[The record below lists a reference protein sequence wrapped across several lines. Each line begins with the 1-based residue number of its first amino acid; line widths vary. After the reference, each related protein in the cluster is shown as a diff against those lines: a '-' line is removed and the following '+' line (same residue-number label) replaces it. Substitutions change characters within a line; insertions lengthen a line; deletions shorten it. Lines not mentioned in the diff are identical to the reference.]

1 MTQSGADFNAI
12 RISLASPEQ
21 IRAWSYGEVTKPETI
36 NYRTLRPEKDG
47 LFCERIFGPTKD
59 WECYCGKYKKIRYKG
74 VICDRCGV
82 EVARSKVRRE
92 RMGHVKLAAPVAHIW
107 FSKGTPS
114 RLGLMLDLSPRNLER
129 VLYFAQYVVTSV
141 DNMARQNAIE
151 QLEAYREAE
160 VYRLDEEIKASLAGD
175 SVEQILAKTMQEMF
189 DAKVEAD
196 RIALELAEIDKPKK
210 KPTKAQLAKAE
221 KEAIERAESEKAE
234 IAKFKGESASVK
246 LTELTDERKAMVEAD
261 VQDKIDDLEA
271 IEVMDLLTE
280 ARFRDLR
287 DKFGQV
293 FKASMGAESV
303 LEILQNMDLNAVR
316 ADLQDQVRNTSG
328 QRRKKAIK
336 RLRVVEAFRKSGNK
350 TEWMILTVLPVL
362 PPELHPMV
370 QLDGG
375 RFATSD
381 LNDLYRRV
389 INRNNRLKHLI
400 DLQAPDIII
409 RNEKRMLQEAV
420 DALIDNGRRGRA
432 IQGSHNHKLKS
443 LTDLLRGKQGRFRQN
458 LLGKRVDYSGR
469 SVIIA
474 GPQLKIDECGLP
486 KKMALELFK
495 PFVMNALVV
504 KGYAHNIKSAK
515 RMTERARPE
524 IWDLLEEVIQNH
536 PVMLNRAPTLHRLGI
551 QAFQTVL
558 VDGSAIQIHPLVCTA
573 FNADFDGDQMAV
585 HVPLSREAVLEAK
598 RLMLSTNN
606 MLAPSSGF
614 PIVAPTL
621 DMVLGMYYLTGIDR
635 PELTPV
641 EKDEEGNPVYGM
653 YANFEDA
660 MLAFDTERIKLRQ
673 LVQVR
678 GESGEWIDTTV
689 GRIIF
694 NRALPDVMNF
704 RNHVFGRSE
713 IEAVV
718 SEVVNEH
725 GNVETS
731 IMLDKLKELG
741 FRYATQSGTTI
752 AIKDIVVPPQKQSLL
767 SAADTKI
774 SRLDDQ
780 YLEGLITESERYKA
794 SVEIWTDVSDKMTK
808 AVEDTLPNYGGI
820 FTMADSGAKGNIA
833 QIKQM
838 AGMRGLM
845 SDPKG
850 RIIEMPIRSS
860 FAEGLSV
867 LEYFISTHGARK
879 GLADTALRTADSG
892 YLTRRLADVAQDV
905 IITTDNDPGAQGI
918 LITGD
923 SRGGLQA
930 PLSERIVTRYLSEP
944 VVHPETGEVIADRD
958 ELITRRIAEQIS
970 EANVTEAWVFSPL
983 SSTTQRGISQ
993 KCYGASLATGTPAL
1007 MGEAVG
1013 IIAAQSIGEPGT
1025 QLTMRTFHTGGI
1037 AGKDI
1042 TSGLP
1047 RVVELFEARQ
1057 PKGMAVLSEIGGKV
1071 ELAQL
1076 PEGRVVRVISTEQF
1090 SEEMDIP
1097 DTHRQSIKTGDWV
1110 DAGEPV
1116 LTVKKTAMA
1125 AAKKAGTAEE
1135 LAEEIFAP
1143 VAGTVQVT
1151 KTSVRI
1157 IWNETDGREYVIPAA
1172 SEILVSDGEMIKPGV
1187 SLTDGPKNPQD
1198 ILKIE
1203 GQGAV
1208 QRYLVDE
1215 VQAVYRSQGVQLHD
1229 KHVEVIVRQ
1238 MMRKVRVDSPGD
1250 SDLLP
1255 GELVDRHEYE
1265 FANNNILAEGGEPA
1279 TASPVLLGV
1288 TRASLNTQSF
1298 LAAASFQETARVLT
1312 EAAVNG
1318 SVDRLNG
1325 LKENVIIGRLIPAR
1339 LDQSPEGRERLGV
1352 EEGERKEGRLTGF
1365 TQAPATF
1372 EEALAAIGGDDKVG
1386 VTADTVVPASGN
1398 AAAAAAAAVAS
1409 IDVSG
1414 DDGLLAAVSALT
1426 DAATTSNGSKDSGDD
1441 DAARAAELLR
1451 ASTSTAEENVEPA
1464 PQFADEGDDGDNS
1477 EGDSAE

>member
-114 RLGLMLDLSPRNLER
+114 RLGLILDLSPRNLER
-129 VLYFAQYVVTSV
+129 ILYFSQYVVTSV
-141 DNMARQNAIE
+141 DDMARQNAIE
-151 QLEAYREAE
+151 QLEAYRDAE
-160 VYRLDEEIKASLAGD
+160 ITRFDEDLKDAVSEKNVEPVLAS
-175 SVEQILAKTMQEMF
+175 TMQAMF
-189 DAKVEAD
+189 DAKLEAD
-196 RIALELAEIDKPKK
+196 RIATELAELDKPKK
-210 KPTKAQLAKAE
+210 KLTKAQTAKAE
-221 KEAIERAESEKAE
+221 KEALELAESQSLE
-234 IAKFKGESASVK
+234 IESYKGEGALTK
-246 LTELTDERKAMVEAD
+246 LTDLTEEQKEAVKVD
-261 VQDKIDDLEA
+261 VQNKIDDLEA
-271 IEVMDLLTE
+271 IRVMDLLTE
-280 ARFRDLR
+280 ARFRELR
-287 DKFGQV
+287 DKFGHV
-293 FKASMGAESV
+293 FRASMGAESV
-303 LEILQNMDLNAVR
+303 LEILENTDLDSVR
-316 ADLQDQVRNTSG
+316 IELLDQVRNTSG

-350 TEWMILTVLPVL
+350 SEWMILTVLPVL

-400 DLQAPDIII
+400 ELQAPDIII

-469 SVIIA
+469 SVIIS
-474 GPQLKIDECGLP
+474 GPQLNMYECGLP

-524 IWDLLEEVIQNH
+524 IWDLLEEVIQDH

-551 QAFQTVL
+551 QAFQPVL

-585 HVPLSREAVLEAK
+585 HVPLSREAVIEAQ

-614 PIVAPTL
+614 PIVSPTL
-621 DMVLGMYYLTGIDR
+621 DMVLGVYYLTGVDGD
-635 PELTPV
+635 ELTPV
-641 EKDEEGNPVYGM
+641 ERDEEGNAVFDTT
-653 YANFEDA
+653 YADFDDVR
-660 MLAFDTERIKLRQ
+660 LAFDTERIKLRQ
-673 LVQVR
+673 LIKVR
-678 GESGEWIDTTV
+678 DDHGELIETTV
-689 GRIIF
+689 GRVIF
-694 NRALPDVMNF
+694 NWALPKTMEF
-704 RNHVFGRSE
+704 RNHLFDRGA
-713 IEAVV
+713 IEALVG
-718 SEVVNEH
+718 EVVTGY
-725 GNVETS
+725 GNQATS
-731 IMLDKLKELG
+731 EMLDQLKNLG
-741 FRYATQSGTTI
+741 FKYATQSGTTI
-752 AIKDIVVPPQKQSLL
+752 AMKDIVTPPQKQSLL

-774 SRLDDQ
+774 SKLDEQ
-780 YLEGLITESERYKA
+780 YQEGLITDHERYEA
-794 SVEIWTDVSDKMTK
+794 SVGIWTDVSNKMTD
-808 AVEDTLPNYGGI
+808 AVEDTLDKYGGI
-820 FTMADSGAKGNIA
+820 FTMAASGAKGNIA

-860 FAEGLSV
+860 FSEGLSV

-905 IITTDNDPGAQGI
+905 IITTENDPGAQGI
-918 LITGD
+918 LITD
-923 SRGGLQA
+923 DQQGGQQA
-930 PLSERIVTRYLSEP
+930 PLAERIVTRYLAEP
-944 VVHPETGEVIADRD
+944 IVHPETGELIADRD
-958 ELITRRIAEQIS
+958 DLVTRELAERIMDAK
-970 EANVTEAWVFSPL
+970 VKEAWVFSPL
-983 SSTTQRGISQ
+983 SSTIQRGISQ
-993 KCYGASLATGTPAL
+993 KCYGGSLATGDPAL
-1007 MGEAVG
+1007 LGEAVG

-1025 QLTMRTFHTGGI
+1025 QLTMRTFHTGGV

-1057 PKGMAVLSEIGGKV
+1057 PKGMAVLSEIGGQI
-1071 ELAQL
+1071 EIGQL
-1076 PEGRVVRVISTEQF
+1076 PEGRVVRVTSTEVY

-1097 DTHRQSIKTGDWV
+1097 QTHRQTVKTGDWV
-1110 DAGEPV
+1110 DAGEVV
-1116 LTVKKTAMA
+1116 LSVKKVAMA
-1125 AAKKAGTAEE
+1125 AAKKAGTVDE
-1135 LAEEIFAP
+1135 LQEEIFAP

-1151 KTSVRI
+1151 KAAVRI
-1157 IWNETDGREYVIPAA
+1157 AWNETDEREYVIPAA
-1172 SEILVSDGEMIKPGV
+1172 SEILVSDGDKIDPGTA
-1187 SLTDGPKNPQD
+1187 LTDGPKNPQD
-1198 ILKIE
+1198 ILRIE
-1203 GQGAV
+1203 GQAAV

-1229 KHVEVIVRQ
+1229 KHIEVIVRQ
-1238 MMRKVRVDSPGD
+1238 MMRKVRVDNPGD

-1255 GELVDRHEYE
+1255 GELVDRHDYE
-1265 FANNNILAEGGEPA
+1265 LTNNNMLAEGGEPA

-1318 SVDRLNG
+1318 SIDRLSG

-1339 LDQSPEGRERLGV
+1339 LDQTSQGRERLGV
-1352 EEGERKEGRLTGF
+1352 EEGEREDGRLTGF
-1365 TQAPATF
+1365 TKAPATF
-1372 EEALAAIGGDDKVG
+1372 EEALAAIGGGDLVG
-1386 VTADTVVPASGN
+1386 VGAENSDSTPTDETDGS
-1398 AAAAAAAAVAS
+1398 
-1409 IDVSG
+1409 VSNDIT
-1414 DDGLLAAVSALT
+1414 DDGGLLAAVSALA
-1426 DAATTSNGSKDSGDD
+1426 DVAAGGVESSDSGDD
-1441 DAARAAELLR
+1441 AAARAAEALR
-1451 ASTSTAEENVEPA
+1451 ASTSTVEENTDSS
-1464 PQFADEGDDGDNS
+1464 PQFVDEVNEDESDKSDQ
-1477 EGDSAE
+1477 